1 MTAARIPK
9 KLYEK
14 AFEQGLDP
22 ESTLVEPLLNKLNT
36 DPVEEAEA
44 RLELAEK
51 HLEEAGEYI
60 AKRDPVQASEKMYKA
75 VEERIKTLARLHNLP
90 EYEKA
95 AKEGRWRTQLLGK
108 AARRLARKLNEPRI
122 EFTWSIAYDIHVW
135 GFHEAKYSIEDI
147 EGDLK
152 HAEWLLN
159 YTKHAARARYPAR
172 SA

>member
-1 MTAARIPK
+1 MC
-9 KLYEK
+9 
-14 AFEQGLDP
+14 
-22 ESTLVEPLLNKLNT
+22 
-36 DPVEEAEA
+36 
-44 RLELAEK
+44 
-51 HLEEAGEYI
+51 
-60 AKRDPVQASEKMYKA
+60 KA
-75 VEERIKTLARLHNLP
+75 VEECIKTLARLHNLP

-95 AKEGRWRTQLLGK
+95 VKEGRWWTQLLGK

-159 YTKHAARARYPAR
+159 YTKQAARARYPALG
-172 SA
+172 SSDGQAGDPS